1 MKEMIE
7 QELKKESQYLLN
19 EGENE
24 QDRSYFEGK
33 IAGFQWVL
41 AQLEKE
47 GANKWGGNNNKAF
60 AQNVG

>member
-7 QELKKESQYLLN
+7 QELKKEAQYLLN

-24 QDRSYFEGK
+24 QDSSYFEGK

-47 GANKWGGNNNKAF
+47 EASK
-60 AQNVG
+60 